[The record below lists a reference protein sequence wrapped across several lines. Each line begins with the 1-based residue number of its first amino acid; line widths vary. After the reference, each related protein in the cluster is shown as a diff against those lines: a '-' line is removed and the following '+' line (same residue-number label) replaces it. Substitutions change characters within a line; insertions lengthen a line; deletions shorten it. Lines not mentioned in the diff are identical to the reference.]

1 MHSRVL
7 LLISSNWASVRI
19 GCSGFSVF
27 AILLKAVSHLFQFH
41 YEIAV
46 RRRLLLEGRDAG
58 AVFETVSHHI
68 DTFLGKRFEWFCA
81 EYLRTNYPTAE
92 QGKWWIDTSDFH
104 AEIDIVSR
112 ISAGKNSIDL
122 FTECKFRKE
131 LADFREYAQ
140 LDAAASYFEKTA
152 NPRPMIISVSGFD
165 GELTAAAE
173 GLNLVLIGPDEL
185 FGRSPAPAADR
196 INPNEKQECA
206 RCGKEG
212 FDAPGFVRIPGN
224 DIQP

>member
-1 MHSRVL
+1 MMGAPKRKRYCICDSL
-7 LLISSNWASVRI
+7 L
-19 GCSGFSVF
+19 
-27 AILLKAVSHLFQFH
+27 QFH

-46 RRRLLLEGRDAG
+46 RKRLLLEGRDPDA
-58 AVFETVSHHI
+58 AFEAVSHHI

-131 LADFREYAQ
+131 LAGFREYAQ

-212 FDAPGFVRIPGN
+212 FDAPGSVRIPGN